1 MSKWFLV
8 LVVAAVMSAS
18 PAVSWAG
25 ELTLRH
31 GGEGWDGATVPNR
44 GICTRRG
51 GEGWSPEIVIG
62 ALPKDAVAVELRFT
76 DEDWNEE
83 GAHGIVR
90 IPIDPGVDT
99 LTVPSFQGETDA
111 LPEGM
116 SAIASHQCGK
126 CGGGVY
132 LGPCSGG
139 REHAYVVNAYAL
151 DANGSVLAS
160 GLLALGVY

>member
-1 MSKWFLV
+1 MKKSVLALV
-8 LVVAAVMSAS
+8 AVATLMAV
-18 PAVSWAG
+18 PATARAG
-25 ELTLRH
+25 DLTLRH
-31 GGEGWDGATVPNR
+31 GGEDWNGAKVPNR

-62 ALPKDAVAVELRFT
+62 ALPEGAVAVELRFT
-76 DEDWNEE
+76 DKDWNDE

-90 IPIDPGVDT
+90 IPLETGADS
-99 LTVPSFQGETDA
+99 LTVPSFKGETSE
-111 LPEGM
+111 LPEGI

-151 DANGSVLAS
+151 GDDGAVIAS
-160 GLLALGVY
+160 GSLALGVY